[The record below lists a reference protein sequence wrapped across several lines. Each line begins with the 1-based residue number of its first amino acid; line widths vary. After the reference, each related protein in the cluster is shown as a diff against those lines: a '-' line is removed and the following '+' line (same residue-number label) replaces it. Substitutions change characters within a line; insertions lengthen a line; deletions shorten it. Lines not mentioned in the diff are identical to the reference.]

1 MDKCN
6 FIFPLPQKVRLL
18 LFFLFLSL
26 IAGQTY
32 IVLHI
37 EQKIA
42 DEDGKY
48 STRTHPNESKK

>member
-1 MDKCN
+1 MSHCN
-6 FIFPLPQKVRLL
+6 WIFPLPSKARLF
-18 LFFLFLSL
+18 LFFVFLSL

-42 DEDGKY
+42 DEEGKY
-48 STRTHPNESKK
+48 TTRVHPKDSK